1 MRERLRRE
9 KIIILDELNTPF
21 SRSLIADHD
30 PYQSF
35 EMTEWMTQG
44 DNRTGPETHPF
55 LHGFAAAQ
63 EGKVAA
69 YWTFVPMVLRK
80 KRVNDENP
88 DRQGIGFSA
97 RLTRRRSR
105 LSFGMVGEENGLMGA
120 AGSGALSLGPSHSAL
135 LSYATEMPLG
145 DMTLSFDGHW
155 AVAAMQGQSD
165 GLVRGT
171 DSAVT
176 STYSLSLQGE
186 AVSLQLS
193 QPSYFEHGVLNLKL
207 PYRRRADGTVL
218 FTHREFSLSAP
229 QRPLEVK
236 LFYQADDWRLGM
248 RLEKHAGLPRTF
260 SLGVM
265 KRF

>member
-1 MRERLRRE
+1 M
-9 KIIILDELNTPF
+9 
-21 SRSLIADHD
+21 
-30 PYQSF
+30 
-35 EMTEWMTQG
+35 
-44 DNRTGPETHPF
+44 
-55 LHGFAAAQ
+55 
-63 EGKVAA
+63 
-69 YWTFVPMVLRK
+69 
-80 KRVNDENP
+80 
-88 DRQGIGFSA
+88 
-97 RLTRRRSR
+97 
-105 LSFGMVGEENGLMGA
+105 
-120 AGSGALSLGPSHSAL
+120 
-135 LSYATEMPLG
+135 
-145 DMTLSFDGHW
+145 
-155 AVAAMQGQSD
+155 
-165 GLVRGT
+165 
-171 DSAVT
+171 T

-248 RLEKHAGLPRTF
+248 RLEKHAGLPKTF